1 MKALIIDDEPLAR
14 GIVREYLSG
23 YASVEVAGECGD
35 GFEALKAI
43 TATQPDLLFLD
54 VQMPKITGFEM
65 LELIDGEPPAVI
77 FTTAYDEYAL
87 RAFESNAVDYLLKP
101 FSRERFDKAMK
112 RFLEG
117 GSPRRLEGLNEA
129 VKHPDEGARVVVKRG
144 TSIRILPTADVHYI
158 EAFDDYVKLFTKE
171 GFELKKKSMNYFEK
185 VLNPSEFVR
194 THRSYIINL
203 KELSRIEPMQGETHL
218 AVLRSGVSIPVS
230 KSGYLKLRE
239 VLKL

>member
-14 GIVREYLSG
+14 AIVRDYLAG
-23 YASVEVAGECGD
+23 YPAIEVAGECGD
-35 GFEALKAI
+35 GFEGLKAI
-43 TATQPDLLFLD
+43 AATQPDLLFLD

-65 LELIDGEPPAVI
+65 LELIEGEPPAVI

-87 RAFESNAVDYLLKP
+87 RAFESSAVDYLLKP
-101 FSRERFDKAMK
+101 FSRERFDKAMR

-117 GSPRRLEGLNEA
+117 GTPRQLQALSEA

-144 TSIRILPTADVHYI
+144 NSIRILATADVHYI

-203 KELSRIEPMQGETHL
+203 KELSRIEPMQGETHM
-218 AVLRSGVSIPVS
+218 AVLRSGAQVPVS
-230 KSGYLKLRE
+230 RNGYARLRE